1 MGSSTNSFKKSH
13 LGEIKHHN
21 KPIDKK
27 EPNIKVTKVE
37 KEKIMNDWGF
47 TKPEIAESMAYR
59 IEKERKR
66 KNASKKSTLSA
77 IERYEK
83 LYKK

>member
-1 MGSSTNSFKKSH
+1 
-13 LGEIKHHN
+13 
-21 KPIDKK
+21 
-27 EPNIKVTKVE
+27 
-37 KEKIMNDWGF
+37 MNDWGF
-47 TKPEIAESMAYR
+47 TKPEIAEAMAFR

-66 KNASKKSTLSA
+66 KNKKPTLNA